1 MVLLYSS
8 AVAVRGVPASRW
20 FKPVLKRLL
29 RANKGDLA
37 NFRGSFSIRTKSLI
51 FSYKVLPETEKPRLA
66 VSVAKKVAK
75 RAVDRNRL
83 KRQCREALLLALPL
97 LRSPVIGVVR
107 IMDKAVS
114 FDDLEKQI
122 KDIFENKL
130 DSTGVLSEG

>member
-1 MVLLYSS
+1 
-8 AVAVRGVPASRW
+8 
-20 FKPVLKRLL
+20 
-29 RANKGDLA
+29 
-37 NFRGSFSIRTKSLI
+37 
-51 FSYKVLPETEKPRLA
+51 VLPETEKPRLA